1 MKVYTVPGYSMYLEY
16 GGYWLSHEIIARS
29 ELTSILN
36 KIAGDD
42 IEFSPNVIDPGDTGS
57 YTIPE
62 GGEEY
67 IDDSFFSG
75 GDSGYYEGGD
85 EGAGEYEGGGE
96 ESGGEESGGEGSG
109 GEGSGGEESG
119 GEDYGPPVD
128 NGDTVEEP
136 GGEG

>member
-1 MKVYTVPGYSMYLEY
+1 MYLEY
-16 GGYWLSHEIIARS
+16 GGYWLSHEIIDRS

-42 IEFSPNVIDPGDTGS
+42 IEFSPNVIDPGDMGS

-75 GDSGYYEGGD
+75 GDSGEYEGEYEEESGD
-85 EGAGEYEGGGE
+85 GGYEGGGE
-96 ESGGEESGGEGSG
+96 ESGGEESGGEESG
-109 GEGSGGEESG
+109 GEASGGEESG
-119 GEDYGPPVD
+119 GEDFSPPVD
-128 NGDTVEEP
+128 NGDTVDDSGA